1 MSDKVI
7 RPSHYG
13 GPDASCDPL
22 SVMEGM
28 DASGYASLAEAF
40 AHANVLKLAWRVGK
54 KAGEEESDREKLAFY
69 ALTLAFGRD
78 AAEAGIRAA
87 RESMPEV
94 TPQDM
99 AGVFRQ
105 SCDAF
110 RRAAERVSSAL
121 REVAAPATPVTVTA
135 ESPPSE
141 WRVHELSAEQTDA
154 EIVRVPV
161 PTTDDLVAAGGAPTV
176 EPAKVRPTTPKRA
189 AAPRPAPPRAST
201 SHRPAPEPVP
211 EHLITTPQAAQY
223 LGLPTA
229 STSRTTA
236 YLNRRGVY
244 PERKGDNTGPS
255 LWVRAQVEAA
265 KGAPPVR
272 KADPT
277 AAGLLTSAQIAE
289 QLGVTKEALG
299 WHIQHGA
306 ICPVRI
312 GKGGRPS
319 LFEPA
324 EVARFVAAREQAR
337 RPGLES
343 VAAPAPKAV
352 TEAPAVPVPSPSPA
366 ASPPAARL
374 TLPPRPEPEMPR
386 VTQAIEIRQRERR
399 ESVRLDRAIEAGRT
413 QHPSAFVLCSREGD
427 DGLEYRA
434 FSNAR
439 AAIETGEF
447 GWIVVC
453 RYQKNGLGRWEE
465 IGDGT
470 GAPAPAGSNLA
481 RRLG

>member
-28 DASGYASLAEAF
+28 DAFGYANLAEAF

-78 AAEAGIRAA
+78 AAEEGIRAA

-94 TPQDM
+94 TPQDL
-99 AGVFRQ
+99 AGVFRRGFE
-105 SCDAF
+105 AF
-110 RRAAERVSSAL
+110 HRATERVSQAL
-121 REVAAPATPVTVTA
+121 REVAAPPTPVPATA
-135 ESPPSE
+135 EPPPP
-141 WRVHELSAEQTDA
+141 
-154 EIVRVPV
+154 VPV
-161 PTTDDLVAAGGAPTV
+161 PTTDDLV
-176 EPAKVRPTTPKRA
+176 
-189 AAPRPAPPRAST
+189 
-201 SHRPAPEPVP
+201 
-211 EHLITTPQAAQY
+211 
-223 LGLPTA
+223 
-229 STSRTTA
+229 
-236 YLNRRGVY
+236 
-244 PERKGDNTGPS
+244 
-255 LWVRAQVEAA
+255 
-265 KGAPPVR
+265 
-272 KADPT
+272 

-289 QLGVTKEALG
+289 QLGITKEALG
-299 WHIQHGA
+299 WHVQHGA

-337 RPGLES
+337 RPDG
-343 VAAPAPKAV
+343 VTIAPSPKAV
-352 TEAPAVPVPSPSPA
+352 TEAPAVPVPSPPPSSPPPVPVPVALTPRLEPEAPSVPA
-366 ASPPAARL
+366 AAE
-374 TLPPRPEPEMPR
+374 TL
-386 VTQAIEIRQRERR
+386 ALRQRERR
-399 ESVRLDRAIEAGRT
+399 ESVRLDRAIDSGRT
-413 QHPSAFVLCSREGD
+413 QFHPAFVLCSREGD
-427 DGLEYRA
+427 DGREYRA
-434 FSNAR
+434 FSSAR
-439 AAIETGEF
+439 AADTENV

-470 GAPAPAGSNLA
+470 GAPAPVGSNLA
-481 RRLG
+481 RRVG